1 MVTELSG
8 LEHLVFVEHLVGGMD
23 GLISAAPQIEDLLV
37 QVGNTSKLKHDAF
50 ASPL

>member
-8 LEHLVFVEHLVGGMD
+8 LEHLVFVEHLVGGMN
-23 GLISAAPQIEDLLV
+23 GLISAAPQTVDLLA
-37 QVGNTSKLKHDAF
+37 QVGNTSKLKHGVF